1 RISKMAKL
9 KLPSFEG
16 GSLLRRTLLYVVT
29 FVLGSAGFVAIASLL
44 VVRAARPVFPARN
57 SESSTSAA
65 AAAAEK
71 AAETLPTTTSTGKPS
86 GRRGRPNKA
95 KPPVEE
101 DAPVAEDTH

>member
-1 RISKMAKL
+1 MAKL

-16 GSLLRRTLLYVVT
+16 GSLLQRTLLYMVT

-44 VVRAARPVFPARN
+44 VVTAAKAMIPART

-71 AAETLPTTTSTGKPS
+71 AAELAPTATGKPT
-86 GRRGRPNKA
+86 GKRGRLGKV
-95 KPPVEE
+95 K
-101 DAPVAEDTH
+101 APVAEDAPAVEDTH